1 MEFDW
6 IYLFWQ
12 IWWIEMEWCHVMTL
26 CWSETTWEYSRGMFP
41 GLLYPHVAQRAWW
54 RVSCPPRFLQP
65 PLPLP
70 LCRNFPAS
78 VPGQTHLLKLAQS
91 PESENT
97 HTNLINQQKGSFDSG
112 ALRYKCMQVEANNS
126 ANKVLYILQEGSCL
140 TYPSTKCPRFSEHAK
155 SFIQSMMPRVFIILR
170 AASIQPQF
178 CLEGLTSWMFSI

>member
-1 MEFDW
+1 MNWDG
-6 IYLFWQ
+6 
-12 IWWIEMEWCHVMTL
+12 MPSCHDTIL
-26 CWSETTWEYSRGMFP
+26 IRNTTTWEYSIGMFP
-41 GLLYPHVAQRAWW
+41 GLLYPHVVQRAWW
-54 RVSCPPRFLQP
+54 RVSCPPHFLQP

-112 ALRYKCMQVEANNS
+112 ALWYKCMQVEANNS
-126 ANKVLYILQEGSCL
+126 ANKILYILQEKSCL
-140 TYPSTKCPRFSEHAK
+140 THPSTKCPRFSEHVK

-178 CLEGLTSWMFSI
+178 CLKGLTSWMFSI